1 MTHEMSTGLREPSP
15 ARQSIESPL
24 NLLHFASVPEGIP
37 AVARNSAGA
46 LPRTATDT
54 TISARSPGGRYS
66 DVVPRELFLSQLER
80 EKRRVDR
87 SKAHL
92 SVVTFRFGNEADE
105 HDADRLLELVCARK
119 RETDVVGR
127 LNDELVAVLL
137 PDTGSEGSHE
147 FIRKI
152 TEGTRGIHFAAA
164 VESYPEHLLQH
175 LSGERGEY
183 RPLVDV
189 AAESSARSR
198 QAALAVKRAID
209 FAGAAA
215 GLVLLSPLMLIVA
228 LAIALDS
235 PGPLVYKQVRLGRRG
250 RPFVFYKF
258 RSMYRDADDRIHRN
272 YVRDLI
278 ESGTKPGATRDAS
291 KPWSKLESDSRITPV
306 GRFIRKTCLD
316 ELPQLANVLKGDLSL
331 VGPRPPLPYEASAYD
346 SWHFRRM
353 LDMKPGVT
361 GLWQVEGGNCASF
374 NDMVR
379 MDLRYVRRWSMALDF
394 EILLR
399 TILVVLRKRGGG

>member
-1 MTHEMSTGLREPSP
+1 LHSDVLTREP
-15 ARQSIESPL
+15 
-24 NLLHFASVPEGIP
+24 
-37 AVARNSAGA
+37 
-46 LPRTATDT
+46 
-54 TISARSPGGRYS
+54 
-66 DVVPRELFLSQLER
+66 FLVQLER

-87 SKAHL
+87 SKASLSVATFHL
-92 SVVTFRFGNEADE
+92 SKEADE
-105 HDADRLLELVCARK
+105 DHAILLLELVCARK
-119 RETDVVGR
+119 RETDVVGW

-152 TEGTRGIHFAAA
+152 TDGALGVRFAAG
-164 VESYPEHLLQH
+164 VESYPDHLFEHMT
-175 LSGERGEY
+175 GELGEY
-183 RPLVDV
+183 RPAVEIGADS
-189 AAESSARSR
+189 AARPR
-198 QAALAVKRAID
+198 RVALAVKRAFD
-209 FAGAAA
+209 LAGAAA
-215 GLVLLSPLMLIVA
+215 GLIVLSPVMLIVA

-235 PGPLVYKQVRLGRRG
+235 PGPLIYKQVRLGCRG

-278 ESGTKPGATRDAS
+278 ESGREPGARNKS

-306 GRFIRKTCLD
+306 GRFIRKACLD
-316 ELPQLANVLKGDLSL
+316 ELPQLVNVLKGDLSL

-346 SWHFRRM
+346 SWHFRRL

-361 GLWQVEGGNCASF
+361 GLWQVEGGHRASF

-379 MDLRYVRRWSMALDF
+379 MDLRYVRRWSIALDL
-394 EILLR
+394 EILVR
-399 TILVVLRKRGGG
+399 TVFIVLRKRGGG

>member
-1 MTHEMSTGLREPSP
+1 MTHEMSIRLREPAS
-15 ARQSIESPL
+15 ARQSTDPPPP
-24 NLLHFASVPEGIP
+24 NLLHLAPIPEGIP
-37 AVARNSAGA
+37 AAARISLSALRA
-46 LPRTATDT
+46 PAPDNT
-54 TISARSPGGRYS
+54 SAHSPDGGHS
-66 DVVPRELFLSQLER
+66 DVLAREAFLVQLER
-80 EKRRVDR
+80 EKRRADR
-87 SKAHL
+87 SKASL
-92 SVVTFRFGNEADE
+92 SVATFRFSKEADE
-105 HDADRLLELVCARK
+105 DDANRLLELLSARK

-137 PDTGSEGSHE
+137 PDTGSEGSHQ

-152 TEGTRGIHFAAA
+152 TNAALGVRFAAA
-164 VESYPEHLLQH
+164 VETYPDHLLEH
-175 LSGERGEY
+175 MSGERGEY
-183 RPLVDV
+183 RPLVEIG
-189 AAESSARSR
+189 AESAVRPR
-198 QAALAVKRAID
+198 PAALAVKRAID
-209 FAGAAA
+209 FVGAAA
-215 GLVLLSPLMLIVA
+215 GLIAFSPLMLIVA
-228 LAIALDS
+228 LAIAVDS
-235 PGPLVYKQVRLGRRG
+235 PGPLVYKQVRLGRGG

-272 YVRDLI
+272 YVRNLI
-278 ESGTKPGATRDAS
+278 ESGRRSGAARDES

-316 ELPQLANVLKGDLSL
+316 ELPQLVNVLKGDLSL

-361 GLWQVEGGNCASF
+361 GLWQVGGGNCASF

-379 MDLRYVRRWSMALDF
+379 MDLRYVRRWSLALDL

-399 TILVVLRKRGGG
+399 TVLIVLGKRGGG

>member
-1 MTHEMSTGLREPSP
+1 MTHEMSMRLREPAS
-15 ARQSIESPL
+15 ARQSTNPPS
-24 NLLHFASVPEGIP
+24 NLLHLAPSPEEIP
-37 AVARNSAGA
+37 TGARFPVGA
-46 LPRTATDT
+46 LRAPASDTAK
-54 TISARSPGGRYS
+54 SARFIDGLHS
-66 DVVPRELFLSQLER
+66 DVLTREPFLVQLER

-87 SKAHL
+87 SKASL
-92 SVVTFRFGNEADE
+92 SVATFRFSKEADE
-105 HDADRLLELVCARK
+105 DDAIRLLDLVCARK

-137 PDTGSEGSHE
+137 PDTGSEGSHQ

-152 TEGTRGIHFAAA
+152 TEGTPDVRFAAA
-164 VESYPEHLLQH
+164 VESYPNHLLEH
-175 LSGERGEY
+175 MTGELGEY
-183 RPLVDV
+183 RPVVDIGADS
-189 AAESSARSR
+189 AAPPRR
-198 QAALAVKRAID
+198 AALAVKRALD
-209 FAGAAA
+209 LAGAAT
-215 GLVLLSPLMLIVA
+215 GLIVLSPLMLIVA

-278 ESGTKPGATRDAS
+278 ESGRKPGARDES

-316 ELPQLANVLKGDLSL
+316 ELPQLVNVLKGDLSL

-361 GLWQVEGGNCASF
+361 GLWQVEGGNRASF

-379 MDLRYVRRWSMALDF
+379 MDLRYVRRWSIALDLQ
-394 EILLR
+394 ILLR
-399 TILVVLRKRGGG
+399 TVFIVLRKRGGG